1 MKSKIE
7 SKPVAVTYRPAQ
19 APVPASQQTPVP
31 GYASKKAGA
40 DLQKNVK

>member
-1 MKSKIE
+1 MENKIATL
-7 SKPVAVTYRPAQ
+7 PVAVTYRPAQ
-19 APVPASQQTPVP
+19 APLPVNQQTPVP